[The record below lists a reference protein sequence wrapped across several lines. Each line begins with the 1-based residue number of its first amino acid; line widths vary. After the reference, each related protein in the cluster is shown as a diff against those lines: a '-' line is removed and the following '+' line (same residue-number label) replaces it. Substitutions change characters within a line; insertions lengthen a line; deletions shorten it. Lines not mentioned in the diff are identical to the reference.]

1 MADRCTMPFPSMSF
15 MKILAP
21 NLIKHLT
28 ADRAPELEANNRG
41 VDFSLKKNQNN
52 NLKCICNIC
61 TLSENIKKLFVSS
74 FRVR

>member
-41 VDFSLKKNQNN
+41 VDFSLKTKSKQE
-52 NLKCICNIC
+52 L
-61 TLSENIKKLFVSS
+61 EMYM
-74 FRVR
+74 

>member
-28 ADRAPELEANNRG
+28 AERAPELEANNRG
-41 VDFSLKKNQNN
+41 VDFSLKTKSKQ
-52 NLKCICNIC
+52 
-61 TLSENIKKLFVSS
+61 
-74 FRVR
+74 